1 MGGVLSCLIFS
12 YSQNPTGYEFEQD
25 YSFCGEERANS
36 RSLLL
41 RWETQVASGLM
52 KRAIKNKIVQPF

>member
-1 MGGVLSCLIFS
+1 MGGVLSCLISS

-36 RSLLL
+36 WSLLL
-41 RWETQVASGLM
+41 HWRRRL
-52 KRAIKNKIVQPF
+52 